1 MNRIIYIHIP
11 RTAGNAVITAL
22 EANDNIDLVR
32 HDLRDPEY
40 KFYKQQPLSG
50 DQVLSF
56 VRDPFSRA
64 YSAYNFL
71 KNGGLHEPDAFDS
84 YLLGLN
90 HLSFEE
96 FILERLEDAS
106 KWQIHFIPQSR
117 WILGAEDPKIYKFE
131 NISSEFD
138 RMCLENELESNT
150 LQQINKAS
158 YDFPD
163 HLNIRKKAK
172 RIIKK
177 VYKDDFKMFG
187 Y

>member
-1 MNRIIYIHIP
+1 MSRIIYIHIP
-11 RTAGNAVITAL
+11 RTAGNAIISAL
-22 EANDNIDLVR
+22 MPNKNIDLIR

-40 KFYKQQPLSG
+40 KFYNQQSLSG
-50 DQVLSF
+50 DKVLSF
-56 VRDPFSRA
+56 VRNPFSRA
-64 YSAYNFL
+64 FSAYNFL
-71 KNGGLHEPDAFDS
+71 RNGGLHEPDAFDS

-96 FILERLEDAS
+96 FILQRLEDAS

-117 WILGAEDPKIYKFE
+117 WILGAQDPKIYKFE
-131 NISSEFD
+131 NILTEYD
-138 RMCLENELESNT
+138 RMCLENELESST

-158 YDFPD
+158 YDLLD
-163 HLNIRKKAK
+163 NMNIRKKAM

-177 VYKDDFKMFG
+177 VYKDDYTMFG